1 MANIELSPGII
12 VDTEADRAY
21 LMAPEGGV
29 TAISVTDGAEI
40 WTSDAADKPL
50 VVLGDLLVGQSAPG
64 GTLEGVTVRTL
75 KVNEGGSVE
84 QENAVPIPPGV
95 SPTLEPSAHVGFDLS
110 GEAQGD
116 DAVLRWVYRERPLR
130 GLATGDDEVLPGEA
144 LPAAA
149 GGVPGAVLETA
160 PEPTSDREETVIRG
174 QVRLILGD
182 EGGIQPLVEPNTELE
197 LPSVPQ
203 FPGSRPDAAP
213 RSTLESA
220 SATFDPHTFFSADRM
235 HRLVS
240 NQVEDSGGI
249 WPVYHWTIYP
259 IDSDT
264 PLGSVDLHLSYAP
277 FIVTAGRLIVELQ
290 PYSRLSGDTMQE
302 EPMQIRAYDVANGN
316 EVWKTVVRDIYA
328 VPEPPH

>member
-12 VDTEADRAY
+12 VDTDAGRAY
-21 LMAPEGGV
+21 VMAPEGGV
-29 TAISVTDGAEI
+29 TAISVSDGTEI

-50 VVLGDLLVGQSAPG
+50 VVLGDLLVGQAAPG

-75 KVNEGGSVE
+75 KVNEGGSAAR
-84 QENAVPIPPGV
+84 ENALPIPPGV
-95 SPTLEPSAHVGFDLS
+95 SATLVPSAHVGFDLS
-110 GEAQGD
+110 GEAQGG

-130 GLATGDDEVLPGEA
+130 GLATGEDEVLPGEA
-144 LPAAA
+144 PPVAL
-149 GGVPGAVLETA
+149 GGPPGAVLETA
-160 PEPTSDREETVIRG
+160 PEPATEREETVIRG
-174 QVRLILGD
+174 QVRLSLGD
-182 EGGIQPLVEPNTELE
+182 AGSIQPLVEANTELE

-213 RSTLESA
+213 RGTLESA

-240 NQVEDSGGI
+240 NQVDDSVGI
-249 WPVYHWTIYP
+249 WPVYLWTLYP

-264 PLGSVDLHLSYAP
+264 ALGSVDLHLSYAP

-290 PYSRLSGDTMQE
+290 PYSQLSGSTMQE
-302 EPMQIRAYDVANGN
+302 EPMQVRGYDVANGN